1 MLDISYFLKINF
13 LQFHK
18 KKVIRLGILEIVQVS
33 SQPLAKM
40 LLISQGSETLLNNYF
55 SYAKL
60 GMKEEL
66 MPNLI

>member
-1 MLDISYFLKINF
+1 MNS
-13 LQFHK
+13 LQFNK
-18 KKVIRLGILEIVQVS
+18 KKAIRLGILEIVQIS

-40 LLISQGSETLLNNYF
+40 LLISPGSETLLNNYF
-55 SYAKL
+55 SYVKL